1 MSDPT
6 DPFTPAMTAGILGR
20 VDDGRRLSS
29 WRGTIPSEVLDLY
42 DAAGFGGR
50 MLLGERPALAVI
62 DVTYAFV
69 GDRPEPIL
77 DSVRRFP
84 LSCGAA
90 GWDAI
95 ARIEQLLAIARES
108 RVPIF
113 YTQPEM
119 RRKASDA
126 GRYAGK
132 SRRTFERNEEINRIV
147 DAIAP
152 RESETVLRKL
162 KPSAFFGTPLVS
174 HLVTHRVDTL
184 LLCGG
189 TTSGC
194 VRATAV
200 DAFSHNYAVAVV
212 EDATFDRHP
221 FTHEVNLFD
230 LLSKY
235 SEVVSTRAAI
245 AYLRDRTVSPEPSVV
260 AAGLTAPG

>member
-1 MSDPT
+1 MNDPT
-6 DPFTPAMTAGILGR
+6 DRSTPPVTVGILGG
-20 VDDGRRLSS
+20 VEEGRRLSS
-29 WRGTIPSEVLDLY
+29 WRGTIPSEILDLY

-50 MLLGERPALAVI
+50 MPLGDRPALVVI

-95 ARIEQLLAIARES
+95 ARIGQLLAVARE
-108 RVPIF
+108 RGVPIF

-132 SRRTFERNEEINRIV
+132 SRRTFERDREVDRIV

-200 DAFSHNYAVAVV
+200 DAFSNNYAVAVV

-235 SEVVSTRAAI
+235 SEVVSTRAAT
-245 AYLRDRTVSPEPSVV
+245 AYLRERASAEPSVIA
-260 AAGLTAPG
+260 AAGAAAV